1 MGEYVG
7 DEKGMEIGYRQF
19 CTKLFAE
26 QERLWFVNL
35 LDYYGEIEKKSPEDR
50 KSIMIALRELLTH
63 LKHRTRIQADDP
75 FLESDKW

>member
-1 MGEYVG
+1 M
-7 DEKGMEIGYRQF
+7 
-19 CTKLFAE
+19 
-26 QERLWFVNL
+26 WFVNL